1 MYLTTLP
8 TSISTK
14 DLLLNYFS
22 AENLCKVVTKF
33 NYQITLCTFICHK
46 YISNS
51 NNFPKSYS
59 QTYISVIHLY
69 SICTPKNT
77 LSTLNNFIL
86 PTSPFSHTNIKPYYS
101 WYYKR
106 NANLHSVFE
115 SRFYPVT
122 KNIIHLTLCTNILTW
137 RM

>member
-1 MYLTTLP
+1 MYLTTIS
-8 TSISTK
+8 TYISTK
-14 DLLLNYFS
+14 VFLLNYFS

-51 NNFPKSYS
+51 NNFLKSYFP
-59 QTYISVIHLY
+59 TYISCIHL
-69 SICTPKNT
+69 CTPKNT

-101 WYYKR
+101 WYNKR

-122 KNIIHLTLCTNILTW
+122 KNIIHLTLCTNILTC